1 MRSSRVLG
9 RVLLSALLVFSSAS
23 SDPDGTSTRETPPA
37 VTKAPAVTSSAPV
50 TGRPVNV
57 SSTPAAAAATA
68 SAVATT
74 TRAPRSTPTHHSGHT
89 TLTTEP
95 AGSANTSRTESSITV
110 SSKPSAVA
118 SAATSPP
125 SAPPPSP
132 ASTTPATSGEQP
144 SSTKHTSNTGS
155 SPPHEKPTPTVKA
168 GEADKNTG
176 TALNET
182 DTPAVKS
189 SNKRLLWILLPSV
202 LIVAACVIFFKFKS
216 KKVHDHTETFDCGT
230 ENASF
235 QSRPESSRDGVM
247 LLGVRTS
254 VAEEN
259 ASSG

>member
-1 MRSSRVLG
+1 MRSSRVLD

-23 SDPDGTSTRETPPA
+23 SDPDGTPTRETPPA
-37 VTKAPAVTSSAPV
+37 VTKAPAVTSLAPV

-57 SSTPAAAAATA
+57 SLTPAAAAATA

-95 AGSANTSRTESSITV
+95 AGYANTSRTKSSITV

-125 SAPPPSP
+125 SAPSP
-132 ASTTPATSGEQP
+132 ASTTPATSGDQP

-155 SPPHEKPTPTVKA
+155 TPPHGKPTPTVKA
-168 GEADKNTG
+168 GEAGKNTG